1 MKPPRILSIAGSDN
15 SGGAGIQADIKT
27 ITMLRGHA
35 MTAITAVTVQT
46 SQAVLAVHPVPLD
59 IIVAQIET
67 CLADTGVDAIKIGML
82 GSAETAAAIGAVLA
96 RHPAIPVVL
105 DPVMVASNGDRL
117 ADAATIASMRA
128 LAAQAAVITPNLP
141 ELAIL
146 ADLPGD
152 ASEDALLAA
161 AKALAADWGVFV
173 VMKGGH
179 GGDAMLTD
187 RLIAPDGS
195 VQTWADPR
203 IDTSHSHGTGCTL
216 SAALATGLGRGEAM
230 ADALSVARRF
240 VRAALKAAPGYVARN
255 GTMGHGQVRLE
266 D

>member
-67 CLADTGVDAIKIGML
+67 CLADTGADAIKIGML
-82 GSAETAAAIGAVLA
+82 GSAETASAIGAVLA

-117 ADAATIASMRA
+117 ADAATIASMRT

-146 ADLPGD
+146 ADVPGD
-152 ASEDALLAA
+152 AGDDTLLAA
-161 AKALAADWGVFV
+161 AQRLAADWGVHV

-179 GGDAMLTD
+179 GGGALLID
-187 RLIAPDGS
+187 RLIAPDGT
-195 VQTWADPR
+195 VQSWSDAR
-203 IDTSHSHGTGCTL
+203 INTPHSHGTGCTL
-216 SAALATGLGRGEAM
+216 SAALATGLGRGEGV
-230 ADALSVARRF
+230 ADALATARQF
-240 VRAALKAAPGYVARN
+240 VRAALIAAPGYVERN
-255 GTMGHGQVRLE
+255 GSMGHALVRL
-266 D
+266 

>member
-27 ITMLRGHA
+27 VTMLGGHA

-117 ADAATIASMRA
+117 ADAATIDSMRA

-152 ASEDALLAA
+152 AVDDALLAA
-161 AKALAADWGVFV
+161 AQRLAAE
-173 VMKGGH
+173 MRH
-179 GGDAMLTD
+179 AAMLV
-187 RLIAPDGS
+187 S
-195 VQTWADPR
+195 
-203 IDTSHSHGTGCTL
+203 L
-216 SAALATGLGRGEAM
+216 SRT
-230 ADALSVARRF
+230 
-240 VRAALKAAPGYVARN
+240 
-255 GTMGHGQVRLE
+255 
-266 D
+266 